1 MRQASGF
8 VVLLFG
14 MVISACG
21 SNYSIVEPPQQA
33 QVTAGEQP
41 PLQEITLN
49 VKSLALAPSAN
60 NALASD
66 DRLVC
71 TRERRTSSHIPTN
84 RCRTKAQ
91 RRDESERAQ
100 EWMRTQGEFGS
111 VNVLKN

>member
-8 VVLLFG
+8 VGLLFG

-33 QVTAGEQP
+33 EVAAGEQ

-49 VKSLALAPSAN
+49 GKSLALVPSED

-100 EWMRTQGEFGS
+100 EWMRTQGECGS

>member
-1 MRQASGF
+1 MRQASEF
-8 VVLLFG
+8 VGLLFG
-14 MVISACG
+14 MLITACV
-21 SNYSIVEPPQQA
+21 SNNPTVESPQQA
-33 QVTAGEQP
+33 EVPADSQH
-41 PLQEITLN
+41 LQEIALN
-49 VKSLALAPSAN
+49 VKSLALVPTEN
-60 NALASD
+60 NVLASD

-84 RCRTKAQ
+84 RCRTKSQ